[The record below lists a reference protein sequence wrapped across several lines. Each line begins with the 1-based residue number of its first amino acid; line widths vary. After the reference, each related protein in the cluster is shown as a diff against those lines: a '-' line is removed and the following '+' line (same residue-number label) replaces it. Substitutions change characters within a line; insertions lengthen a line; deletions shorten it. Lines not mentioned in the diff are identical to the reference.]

1 MKLDLDIEQF
11 WKDDE
16 LAHKD
21 NCFSKEAP
29 QVAMGI
35 RMSEECV
42 FAELGEEG
50 QPWGYTDP
58 VKRYDLNCRYNE
70 KALKI
75 VGRALLPEKK
85 PLPPDQQPKV
95 TIPKFRQI
103 GEIFGGEYV
112 FDGETT
118 WLKGNLADEEALEK
132 KLKEVRALLADPEA
146 FRSFVLPADWDERC
160 RAVYELYGKRPAQF
174 KSVRG
179 PVTLATSVFGVEELL
194 YLFYDNEGLYRE
206 FSEVIGDVLIAYIDL
221 FIKESGHNDS
231 NFAHGFSFF
240 DDDSNLLTPDMY
252 KAFGYPVLKRVF
264 EKTAPNPGDNRF
276 QHSDSAMGHLM
287 PLLADFNLTGCNFGP
302 TITVQEIRRN
312 MPKTRI
318 DGQLAPF
325 TFMRNVEEDIIAEV
339 KRDCEA
345 AKEGDLRGVNI
356 KTAGSINNGS
366 LLTSMRVVM
375 AAIQNYGRY

>member
-1 MKLDLDIEQF
+1 MKTA
-11 WKDDE
+11 KE
-16 LAHKD
+16 LALL
-21 NCFSKEAP
+21 A
-29 QVAMGI
+29 A
-35 RMSEECV
+35 
-42 FAELGEEG
+42 
-50 QPWGYTDP
+50 
-58 VKRYDLNCRYNE
+58 
-70 KALKI
+70 
-75 VGRALLPEKK
+75 RALADKK
-85 PLPPDQQPKV
+85 AKEIQALEIGDLTTLAEYFV
-95 TIPKFRQI
+95 IASGSSNTQI
-103 GEIFGGEYV
+103 
-112 FDGETT
+112 
-118 WLKGNLADEEALEK
+118 NALCDAVEK
-132 KLKEVRALLADPEA
+132 KLKEVRALLANPEA
-146 FRSFVLPADWDERC
+146 FRSFVLPADWDEKC
-160 RAVYELYGKRPAQF
+160 RAVYELYGKRPGQF

-221 FIKESGHNDS
+221 FIKESGHDDS
-231 NFAHGFSFF
+231 NFAHGFSFS
-240 DDDSNLLTPDMY
+240 DDDSNLLTPEMY

-356 KTAGSINNGS
+356 ATAGSINNGS
-366 LLTSMRVVM
+366 LLTSMRTVM
-375 AAIQNYGRY
+375 AVIQNYGRY

>member
-1 MKLDLDIEQF
+1 MKLDLDVEQF

-16 LAHKD
+16 LAHKE

-58 VKRYDLNCRYNE
+58 VRRYDLNCRYNE
-70 KALKI
+70 KAMKI
-75 VGRALLPEKK
+75 VGRALLPERK

-103 GEIFGGEYV
+103 GEVFGGEYV
-112 FDGETT
+112 FDGQTT

-132 KLKEVRALLADPEA
+132 KLKEVKALVADPEA
-146 FRSFVLPADWDERC
+146 FRSFVLPADWDEKC

-174 KSVRG
+174 KHIRG
-179 PVTLATSVFGVEELL
+179 PVTLATSVYGVEELL
-194 YLFYDNEGLYRE
+194 YLYYDNEGLYRE
-206 FSEVIGDVLIAYIDL
+206 FSDVIGDVVLSYINL
-221 FIKESGHNDS
+221 FIKESGHDDS
-231 NFAHGFSFF
+231 NFVHGFSFA

-264 EKTAPNPGDNRF
+264 EKAAPNPEDNRF

-287 PLLADFNLTGCNFGP
+287 PLLADFNLKGCNFGP
-302 TITVQEIRRN
+302 TITVQEIRKN

-339 KRDCEA
+339 RRDCEA

-356 KTAGSINNGS
+356 ATAGSINNGS
-366 LLTSMRVVM
+366 LLTSMRTVM
-375 AAIQNYGRY
+375 AVIQNYGRY